1 VKELT
6 ALKDLDRNTK
16 KNLLIFELE
25 KEIYLKIHCLL
36 A

>member
-1 VKELT
+1 VLELT

-25 KEIYLKIHCLL
+25 KEIYLTIHYLL